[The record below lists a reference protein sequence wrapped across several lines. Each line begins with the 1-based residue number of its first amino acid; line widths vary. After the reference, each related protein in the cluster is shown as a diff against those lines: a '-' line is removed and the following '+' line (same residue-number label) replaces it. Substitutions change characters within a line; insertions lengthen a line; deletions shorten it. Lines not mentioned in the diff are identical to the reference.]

1 MRALPS
7 APAAPEV
14 AFHFNVAEPLRYL
27 CRLLR
32 KVDQA
37 GMSALVCVPPGLARE
52 LDQALWTFAAEEFI
66 PHASWSA
73 DQVVQ
78 ARTPILI
85 ADHAAHW
92 PGAQV
97 LVNALSLAELPPGY
111 EGYARVVEIVG
122 LDDDSRAA
130 ARQRWRAYQALG
142 YPIKRHDVAAAG

>member
-1 MRALPS
+1 MA
-7 APAAPEV
+7 AAPEV
-14 AFHFNVAEPLRYL
+14 AFHFNVADPLRYL

-32 KVDQA
+32 KVNQA
-37 GMSALVCVPPGLARE
+37 GMSALVCVPPGLAQE

-73 DQVVQ
+73 EELVQ

-97 LVNALSLAELPPGY
+97 LVNALALAELPPGY
-111 EGYARVVEIVG
+111 EGYERVVEIVG
-122 LDDDSRAA
+122 LDDEARAA
-130 ARQRWRAYQALG
+130 ARGRWRAYTALG
-142 YPIKRHDVAAAG
+142 YPIRRHDVGAVATG